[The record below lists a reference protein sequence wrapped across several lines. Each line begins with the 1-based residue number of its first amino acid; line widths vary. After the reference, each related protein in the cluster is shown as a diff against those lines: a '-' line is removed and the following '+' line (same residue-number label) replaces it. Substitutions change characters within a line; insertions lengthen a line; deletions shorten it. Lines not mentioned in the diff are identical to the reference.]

1 MAFLRGRQCRG
12 RGDVRGGANAPKY
25 CKAIFPEDIITYPP
39 KFSKFFLRA
48 GTDFYFKE
56 RFGRKNSGD
65 MERHKAQLCFFVS
78 VFLTLM
84 GECGILNRKIFGEGA
99 MKRTFNIVGN
109 VAMWLF
115 LIFAVTV
122 TVFMFSSSSSDDG
135 YPTLFGRVFIPV
147 NETVDADTV
156 NNGDLLIVREKK
168 EKTLLKTEAG
178 NVLIFTV
185 KTDPDSKEVLKI
197 DRVKETRT
205 LPDGNLE
212 LRFEKTG
219 FLTVNR
225 ENGMLREGRFIA
237 VYSGKK
243 IPGIGG
249 IFGFLVSQTGFISV
263 VIIPLVLLFL
273 FELFNYAIAVMSRP
287 RPSVTEEEK
296 RAIAEK
302 AVADYIKKQS
312 EKENGGGEI

>member
-1 MAFLRGRQCRG
+1 MRLSFLLP
-12 RGDVRGGANAPKY
+12 N
-25 CKAIFPEDIITYPP
+25 
-39 KFSKFFLRA
+39 
-48 GTDFYFKE
+48 
-56 RFGRKNSGD
+56 
-65 MERHKAQLCFFVS
+65 
-78 VFLTLM
+78 FLTLR
-84 GECGILNRKIFGEGA
+84 GECGILNRKTFGEGA

-122 TVFMFSSSSSDDG
+122 TVFMFSSSSSDEG
-135 YPTLFGRVFIPV
+135 YPTMFDRVFIPV
-147 NETVDADTV
+147 SGTVDADSV
-156 NNGDLLIVREKK
+156 KNGDLLIVK
-168 EKTLLKTEAG
+168 EKEEDTLLKTEAG

-185 KTDPDSKEVLKI
+185 KSDPDSKEVLKI

-205 LPDGNLE
+205 LPDGNIE

-243 IPGIGG
+243 IPAIGG

-287 RPSVTEEEK
+287 RSSVSEEEK

-312 EKENGGGEI
+312 ESADDGGEI